1 MKKSVFIILIIYLF
15 LPSFSQQ
22 KKKPATAEKPV
33 AAVAETETI
42 QDELGKGYVYKP
54 MGRRDPFWDPLRGT
68 KENIRTRRS
77 GVAGLTINELTLEG
91 IINSNGE
98 FIGLFRGPDNRPYQL
113 KVGTQVYDGEVIRI
127 DINTVTFRQSVL
139 VPTGTRERTIKK
151 NINPE
156 EEKIK

>member
-1 MKKSVFIILIIYLF
+1 MKKYVFLILVIYLI
-15 LPSFSQQ
+15 LPSYSQQ
-22 KKKPATAEKPV
+22 KKKETAPEKTTT
-33 AAVAETETI
+33 VAETETL
-42 QDELGKGYVYKP
+42 QDELGKGFVYKP

-68 KENIRTRRS
+68 KENIRTKRS

-91 IINSNGE
+91 IINSTGE

-127 DINTVTFRQSVL
+127 NINTVTFRQSVL
-139 VPTGTRERTIKK
+139 VPTGTRERTIRK

-156 EEKIK
+156 EENKK